1 MVTTISEGYHI
12 PVMLD
17 EVIEGLAIVPTGNYA
32 DLTFGGGGHAKKII
46 ENLSSG
52 RLFAFDRDP
61 EAARIAQSFTD
72 KPLTFIR
79 TSFRFAKEFL
89 NFYGVEQ
96 LDGLL
101 ADLGTSSHQIDRPER
116 GFSTRFDGKLDMRM
130 DPNGPHSAQHV
141 VNTYRLEQLIH
152 LLHSYGEVANAAAI
166 AQAIISV
173 RDQSPILTTYQLKAI
188 VEPFAPNLKV
198 NQYFAKVFQ
207 AFRIEVNNELV
218 ELERLLERSVELIK
232 PKGRLAIIAYHSLED
247 RLVKNFFN
255 TGNVRGERQ
264 QDGYGNL
271 LRPFVPLQKKP
282 FTPSIEEVH
291 RNNRA
296 RSARLRIAV
305 RVASPA
311 QIRSI

>member
-17 EVIEGLAIVPTGNYA
+17 EVMKGLAIVPTGHYA
-32 DLTFGGGGHAKKII
+32 DLTFGGGGHAKGIV
-46 ENLSSG
+46 ESLSSG
-52 RLFAFDRDP
+52 HLFAFDQDP
-61 EAARIAQSFTD
+61 EAARMARLFTG

-101 ADLGTSSHQIDRPER
+101 ADLGTSSYQIDTPAR
-116 GFSTRFDGKLDMRM
+116 GFSTRFDGTLDMRM
-130 DPNGPHSAQHV
+130 DPNAPHSAQHV
-141 VNTYRLEQLIH
+141 VNTYTADQLAD
-152 LLHSYGEVANAAAI
+152 LLHGYGEVAGAMAVAKAI
-166 AQAIISV
+166 VKARGVA
-173 RDQSPILTTYQLKAI
+173 PIVTTYQLKAI
-188 VEPFAPNLKV
+188 IEPFAPKLKL
-198 NQYFAKVFQ
+198 NQYLAKVFQ

-218 ELERLLERSVELIK
+218 ALEGLLKRSVELIK

-255 TGNVRGERQ
+255 TGNLLGEVQ
-264 QDGYGNL
+264 QDAYGNL

-282 FTPSIEEVH
+282 FIPSVEEVH
-291 RNNRA
+291 QNSRA

-305 RVASPA
+305 RVASPY
-311 QIRSI
+311 